1 MVVIVVVGFFLD
13 GERDGESFVVV
24 VIRGRI
30 QQQLYIHANPK
41 ANLFLSHLE
50 FRLRDLPFH
59 IHPSPRPPSPRPRA
73 AVHVNQVANKRSCR
87 RRIDSVG
94 NLGPTSR
101 LGLRLYIGINSI
113 FKL

>member
-1 MVVIVVVGFFLD
+1 MVVIVVVGFLLD

-41 ANLFLSHLE
+41 ANTFLSDLE

-59 IHPSPRPPSPRPRA
+59 IPPPVQQCMSIKLPTKEA
-73 AVHVNQVANKRSCR
+73 AGDVV
-87 RRIDSVG
+87 
-94 NLGPTSR
+94 
-101 LGLRLYIGINSI
+101 SI
-113 FKL
+113 QSEI

>member
-1 MVVIVVVGFFLD
+1 MVVIVVVGFLLD

-59 IHPSPRPPSPRPRA
+59 IHPSPHPPVPVQQCMSIKLPTKEA
-73 AVHVNQVANKRSCR
+73 ADAV
-87 RRIDSVG
+87 
-94 NLGPTSR
+94 
-101 LGLRLYIGINSI
+101 SI
-113 FKL
+113 QSEI